1 MTPLPPRQQ
10 RGFTLVELLAA
21 IVVLSIGF
29 AVVLNTL
36 GYATQA
42 LARDGQTTR
51 MALMATSLMA
61 EYGEGLGSGAHLE
74 GTRDGVQWRLS
85 ATPLRGEGAIV
96 LDQLELMLVKGSRQ
110 ERFVTLK
117 AIKRPAGGLP

>member
-1 MTPLPPRQQ
+1 MTPLPPSQQ
-10 RGFTLVELLAA
+10 RGFTLIELLAA

-29 AVVLNTL
+29 AVALNTL

-61 EYGEGLGSGAHLE
+61 EYAEGLGSGAHLE
-74 GTRDGVQWRLS
+74 GTRDGIQWRLS
-85 ATPLRGEGAIV
+85 ATPLRGQGAIV
-96 LDQLELMLVKGSRQ
+96 LSQLELTLVKGSRQ

-117 AIKRPAGGLP
+117 AIKRSAGGTP